1 MPYRVKTN
9 CSNCSTVADCGVM
22 MGVSRWLV
30 IKRKPLRGN
39 IGCAT
44 MVVIKRK
51 HLLNENPDGV
61 IWMCHVGWLLSENP
75 DGVMMDV

>member
-1 MPYRVKTN
+1 
-9 CSNCSTVADCGVM
+9 M
-22 MGVSRWLV
+22 MGVSRWLA
-30 IKRKPLRGN
+30 IERKPLRGN